1 MSPSTSFNPRATG
14 SQLRLV
20 RALTEAAGVS
30 GAENAVRAIVRAEIE
45 AVVDDLWTDGLGNLL
60 ALRRGRGRAPLKVMV
75 AAHMDEVGFM
85 ITAIEPSGLLGFE
98 TVGFVD
104 RQSVPG
110 KAVWIGEGHHPGVIG
125 VKPIHLSSA
134 AERARRME
142 IESLRIDMAAGS
154 AEAARKKVEPGD
166 RVTFATPFRRIGPS
180 IRAKALDD
188 RLGVA
193 ALIELIQQ
201 APDGIELQAAFTVQE
216 EIGQSGARVAAQA
229 FDPDMAVILD
239 CTAARD
245 LPGWDGSE
253 NRAYNAK
260 VGAGPVIY
268 AADGA
273 TVSDPR
279 LFDLFTKT
287 AEELGRTYQIRQ
299 PGRGK
304 TDAAAIHLANRGI
317 PSISIS
323 VPVRYMH
330 GPAGI
335 ARISDWRSTVSLVH
349 QVLSILRR
357 SILKR
362 R

>member
-45 AVVDDLWTDGLGNLL
+45 A
-60 ALRRGRGRAPLKVMV
+60 
-75 AAHMDEVGFM
+75 
-85 ITAIEPSGLLGFE
+85 
-98 TVGFVD
+98 
-104 RQSVPG
+104 
-110 KAVWIGEGHHPGVIG
+110 
-125 VKPIHLSSA
+125 
-134 AERARRME
+134 
-142 IESLRIDMAAGS
+142 
-154 AEAARKKVEPGD
+154 GD

-229 FDPDMAVILD
+229 FDPDIAVILD

-260 VGAGPVIY
+260 VGAGAVIY
-268 AADGA
+268 
-273 TVSDPR
+273 
-279 LFDLFTKT
+279 
-287 AEELGRTYQIRQ
+287 
-299 PGRGK
+299 
-304 TDAAAIHLANRGI
+304 
-317 PSISIS
+317 
-323 VPVRYMH
+323 
-330 GPAGI
+330 
-335 ARISDWRSTVSLVH
+335 
-349 QVLSILRR
+349 
-357 SILKR
+357 
-362 R
+362 